1 MIIQTVTPIMTK
13 DFFSYLFL
21 FVFLVLLQALLMNHI
36 VLFNSAVCF
45 VFIYFLIK
53 LPVNLSA
60 NLLLTLGFLIG
71 LSVDMLSDT
80 PGLNALA
87 CTILA
92 VLKRPFFFAY
102 EQHDDQKRNVSPSL
116 GSMGFFNYCK
126 YLFTLSAFYCFFTI
140 FVEFINFSDVVEI
153 LIKAGASTL
162 FTFLVIL
169 AIDSLVY
176 KK

>member
-1 MIIQTVTPIMTK
+1 MTK
-13 DFFSYLFL
+13 DIIYYIFL
-21 FVFLVLLQALLMNHI
+21 FIILVLVQALLMNHI

-45 VFIYFLIK
+45 IFIYFIIK
-53 LPVNLSA
+53 LPVNLST
-60 NLLLTLGFLIG
+60 NMLLTLSFLLG
-71 LSVDMLSDT
+71 LAVDMLSDT

-102 EQHDDQKRNVSPSL
+102 AQHDDHNRNVSPSL
-116 GSMGFFNYCK
+116 GSMGFFTYCK
-126 YLFTLSAFYCFFTI
+126 YAFTISAVYCFI
-140 FVEFINFSDVVEI
+140 ALFVEFINFSDVVQI
-153 LIKAGASTL
+153 VIKAAASTL

>member
-1 MIIQTVTPIMTK
+1 MNKDII
-13 DFFSYLFL
+13 SYIFL
-21 FVFLVLLQALLMNHI
+21 FVILVLVQALLMNHI

-45 VFIYFLIK
+45 IFIYFIIK
-53 LPVNLSA
+53 LPVGLST
-60 NLLLTLGFLIG
+60 NLLLTLSFILG
-71 LSVDMLSDT
+71 LSVDVLSDT

-126 YLFTLSAFYCFFTI
+126 YLFTLSAIYCIIAF
-140 FVEFINFSDVVEI
+140 FVEFINFTDVIEI

-162 FTFLVIL
+162 FSFLVIL

-176 KK
+176 KN